1 MYPKDLYYSK
11 DHEWVKI
18 EGDTATVGITDFAQ
32 KHLGD
37 VVYIELPAIGTR
49 LDVHQTIGAVE
60 SVKAVSDVYSPIS
73 GEVIAVNENLND
85 SPEIM
90 NQDPHGKGWIIRMK
104 VRDKTDQE
112 KLMNSGDYEKY
123 RIMRPRDPS
132 LQKLEP
138 DKLSPHPFFE
148 LPGQDIA
155 AEKLAFFELND
166 PLEVSLQ
173 DRGGFIDIIAVKHQ
187 FGFQAKSI
195 PGA

>member
-1 MYPKDLYYSK
+1 MYPNDLYYSK

-18 EGDTATVGITDFAQ
+18 EGNTATIGITDFAQ

-49 LDVHQTIGAVE
+49 LDVHQAIGVVE

-104 VRDKTDQE
+104 VKDKTDQE
-112 KLMNSGDYEKY
+112 KLMNSVDYEKY
-123 RIMRPRDPS
+123 
-132 LQKLEP
+132 LEGIE
-138 DKLSPHPFFE
+138 S
-148 LPGQDIA
+148 
-155 AEKLAFFELND
+155 
-166 PLEVSLQ
+166 
-173 DRGGFIDIIAVKHQ
+173 
-187 FGFQAKSI
+187 
-195 PGA
+195 